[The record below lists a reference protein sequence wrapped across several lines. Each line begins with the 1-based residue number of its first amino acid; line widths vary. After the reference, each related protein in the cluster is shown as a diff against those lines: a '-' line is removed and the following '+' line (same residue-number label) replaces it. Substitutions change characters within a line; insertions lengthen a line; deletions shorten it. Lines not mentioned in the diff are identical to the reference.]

1 MIYTGKT
8 LLGSTSI
15 KADLTSS
22 IRLATMEELTDQ
34 EYLGMCKWHKNKE
47 EITVVLAILD
57 SPEYIT
63 FITEEA
69 TRIADG
75 L

>member
-1 MIYTGKT
+1 MIIQKVIPRPVRVKADNTATY
-8 LLGSTSI
+8 STSS
-15 KADLTSS
+15 LLETSKE
-22 IRLATMEELTDQ
+22 IYELINSWAFD
-34 EYLGMCKWHKNKE
+34 KE
-47 EITVVLAILD
+47 EITQILCKRD

>member
-1 MIYTGKT
+1 MIIQKVI
-8 LLGSTSI
+8 LKPVRV
-15 KADLTSS
+15 KADTTGIFSCGSLLETPK
-22 IRLATMEELTDQ
+22 EVYELVNSWAFD
-34 EYLGMCKWHKNKE
+34 KE
-47 EITVVLAILD
+47 EITQILCKRD

-69 TRIADG
+69 TRIAEG

>member
-1 MIYTGKT
+1 MIIQKV
-8 LLGSTSI
+8 I
-15 KADLTSS
+15 PRPVRVKADNTATYATSS
-22 IRLATMEELTDQ
+22 LLETSKEIYELINSWAFD
-34 EYLGMCKWHKNKE
+34 KE
-47 EITVVLAILD
+47 EITQILCKRD